1 MYPSDYGYSVLANSC
16 ERTTDLGS
24 YSTASCAGQSW
35 LYGEGN
41 EWTITP
47 GTGSADVNFLSSF
60 GNMSNYFYYEN
71 DGAANSKLV
80 RPVLY
85 LASSVYVLD
94 GSGTQSDP
102 YIIGI

>member
-16 ERTTDLGS
+16 ERTTDLVS
-24 YSTASCAGQSW
+24 YSTAS
-35 LYGEGN
+35 GN